1 MDFGDW
7 MTFRFYEGLIGAGLV
22 LVVAL
27 IGLAVMGVQAWLE
40 RRRRMQAW
48 REEE

>member
-1 MDFGDW
+1 MNFGDW
-7 MTFRFYEGLIGAGLV
+7 MTFRFYEGLIGFGAVIV
-22 LVVAL
+22 LAIL
-27 IGLAVMGVQAWLE
+27 GLAVVGVQAWLE